1 MAPGNSIESPK
12 GEPQKGHSQAGTG
25 FVDFFIGRPVFAT
38 VCALFIILAGAISI
52 PSLPIAQFPALAPPQ
67 VVVNSLY
74 IGANAQTVESA
85 VTIPLEQAI
94 NGVEGMK
101 YIQSSSGNDGTSQIT
116 VTFDVSR
123 NVDLASVDVQNR
135 VNQTLGRLP
144 NEVKTT
150 GVTVT
155 KQLGGFVFGAGV
167 YAEHG
172 EYDSLFLSNYL
183 DVYVRDALKR
193 VKGVGDAFIFG
204 ERKYAMR
211 LWLDPAKMAERGLTA
226 TAALSALQEQ
236 NVQVAAGQVG
246 QPPSPAGQ
254 SFQFSVR
261 AVGRLSDA
269 QEFGNI
275 VLKSG
280 TDGTLVRVRD
290 VGRAELGAENYGTLL
305 RFNGHDA
312 VGLAITQLP
321 GANALDVDKAAKA
334 ELLRLSKNFPPGLKA
349 AVAFDTT
356 TVIGESIRDVL
367 ITLLEAIALVIV
379 VIYLFLQEW
388 RSTFIPAITIPV
400 SLIGTFVFVKLLGF
414 SINTLTLFGITLA
427 TGLVVDDAIVV
438 IENVERHIV
447 EGITEP
453 HNAASVAM
461 KEVAGAVIAT
471 SLVLVSVFVPVALF
485 PGTTGI
491 LFRQFALTIAFS
503 VSISAFN
510 ALTLTPALSAIF
522 LGHHRQR
529 AQGVFFRAF
538 NRVLIVGTEFY
549 RSTLGRVISWR
560 AVTLLAFVGVIGL
573 TYWVYQ
579 RVPRAFIPEDDQGYV
594 ILIVQ
599 AQQGASVNHT
609 SEVCRQAEEALAQ
622 IPEVEGAFTIVG
634 FGAVGSAPNRGI
646 LYAKLKPFEERKG
659 AGHSAAN
666 VIQRLRGLLKGVS
679 GGLVVPFNPPAVQG
693 LGQFGGFQ
701 YELED
706 LGRNS
711 LQTISE
717 TANRLIRE
725 GAQGKEVVGLFTT
738 YTANDPQY
746 LVRIDREKAKSLQVP
761 FNEVTNALQ
770 VYMGSVYV
778 NDFDFNNRAYR
789 VYVQADSRFRAEPKD
804 IRQYYVRAT
813 TGSMIP
819 LDNLVTVEQTANPQ
833 VISHFNLF
841 RSAEI
846 NGSAAPGKSSGEG
859 IAAMEEL
866 SKKIL
871 PNGMTFE
878 WAGLSLEEIESGG
891 KALILFALGVVVVY
905 LTLAAQYESYVLP
918 FIVLLAVPVAL
929 LGAIGAQALR
939 GLENDVYCQIG
950 LVMLIGLS
958 SKNAILIVEFAE
970 QLRNRGMDTIAA
982 AIEAARIRLRPIL
995 MTSLAFIL
1003 GVVPLVLARGAGRA
1017 GRISVG
1023 TTVFGGMI
1031 AATTLNLLFIPVLY
1045 VIVRSIVRGKV
1056 QTEAL
1061 VKAERGGEWMAEKN
1075 ETD

>member
-1 MAPGNSIESPK
+1 V
-12 GEPQKGHSQAGTG
+12 
-25 FVDFFIGRPVFAT
+25 FVDFFIRRPVFAT
-38 VCALFIILAGAISI
+38 VCALLIIFAGAISI
-52 PSLPIAQFPALAPPQ
+52 PTLPIAELPDLAPPQ
-67 VVVNSLY
+67 VIVRSSY

-101 YIQSSSGNDGTSQIT
+101 YITSTSGNNGASQIT
-116 VTFDVSR
+116 VVFDISR

-135 VNQTLGRLP
+135 VNQALGRLP
-144 NEVKTT
+144 NEVKNI
-150 GVTVT
+150 GIIIT
-155 KQLGGFVFGAGV
+155 KQIGGFVFGAGV
-167 YAEHG
+167 YSDNG
-172 EYDSLFLSNYL
+172 QYDSLFLSNYL
-183 DVYVRDALKR
+183 DVYVKDAVKR
-193 VKGVGDAFIFG
+193 VKGVGDALVFG

-211 LWLDPAKMAERGLTA
+211 LWLDPARMAQRGLTA
-226 TAALSALQEQ
+226 TNVLSALQEQ
-236 NVQVAAGQVG
+236 NVQVTAGQIG
-246 QPPSPAGQ
+246 QPPSPEGQ
-254 SFQFSVR
+254 AFQISVR
-261 AVGRLSDA
+261 AIGRLSEA
-269 QEFGNI
+269 SEFDNIILKTGN
-275 VLKSG
+275 
-280 TDGTLVRVRD
+280 DGTLVRMKD
-290 VGRAELGAENYGTLL
+290 VGHADLGAEDYGSIL

-312 VGLAITQLP
+312 VGLAVTQLP

-334 ELLRLSKNFPPGLKA
+334 ELLRLSKDFPPGLKA

-356 TVIGESIRDVL
+356 TVISESIRDVL
-367 ITLLEAIALVIV
+367 ITLLQAIALVII
-379 VIYLFLQEW
+379 VIYVFLQDW

-438 IENVERHIV
+438 IENVERHIT

-461 KEVAGAVIAT
+461 KEVTGAVIAT
-471 SLVLVSVFVPVALF
+471 SLVLVAVFVPVALF

-503 VSISAFN
+503 VSISTFN

-522 LGHHRQR
+522 LGHHRER
-529 AQGVFFRAF
+529 AKGRFFKLFNDVFRAGT
-538 NRVLIVGTEFY
+538 NLYRRSVRQVLN
-549 RSTLGRVISWR
+549 WR
-560 AVTLLAFVGVIGL
+560 AVSLLVFLALLGC
-573 TYWVYQ
+573 TYLLYQ
-579 RVPRAFIPEDDQGYV
+579 RVPRAFLPADDQGY
-594 ILIVQ
+594 LMFIVQ
-599 AQQGASVNHT
+599 APQGASIT
-609 SEVCRQAEEALAQ
+609 YTRDICEKAEEV
-622 IPEVEGAFTIVG
+622 ISRDPEIDGVFSIVG
-634 FGAVGSAPNRGI
+634 FGAAGSASNQAI
-646 LYAKLKPFEERKG
+646 LYANLRPFEERKG
-659 AGHSAAN
+659 DVHTAAAA
-666 VIQRLRGLLKGVS
+666 IQRLRGTLSAIS
-679 GGLVVPFNPPAVQG
+679 GGLVVPFNPPAVFG

-711 LQTISE
+711 LQGISKA
-717 TANRLIRE
+717 ANTLVAKGNGSR
-725 GAQGKEVVGLFTT
+725 VVTGLFTAF
-738 YTANDPQY
+738 TANDPQY

-761 FNEVTNALQ
+761 LSQVTDALQ

-778 NDFDFNNRAYR
+778 NDFDFNNRSYR
-789 VYVQADSRFRAEPKD
+789 VYVQADSRFRSQSKD
-804 IRQYYVRAT
+804 IRQYYLRSD
-813 TGSMIP
+813 TGKMIP
-819 LDNLVTVEQTANPQ
+819 LDNLVRVEQSINPQ
-833 VISHFNLF
+833 VISHYNLF

-846 NGSAAPGKSSGEG
+846 DGSAAPGHSTGEG
-859 IAAMEEL
+859 IAAMETL
-866 SKKIL
+866 SKQVL
-871 PNGMTFE
+871 PNGMKFE
-878 WAGLSLEEIESGG
+878 WSGLSLEEIESGG
-891 KALILFALGVVVVY
+891 KALILFALGLVVVY

-939 GLENDVYCQIG
+939 GLQNDVYCQIG
-950 LVMLIGLS
+950 LVMLIGLA

-970 QLRNRGMDTIAA
+970 QLREQGLSIADA

-1045 VIVRSIVRGKV
+1045 VAIKSLIPGRKHATAV
-1056 QTEAL
+1056 A
-1061 VKAERGGEWMAEKN
+1061 AEPSHAV
-1075 ETD
+1075 

>member
-1 MAPGNSIESPK
+1 M
-12 GEPQKGHSQAGTG
+12 
-25 FVDFFIGRPVFAT
+25 FVDFFIRRPVFAT

-52 PSLPIAQFPALAPPQ
+52 PTLPIAEFPDLAPPQ
-67 VVVNSLY
+67 VIVSSGY

-101 YIQSSSGNDGTSQIT
+101 YISSTSGNDGTSQVT
-116 VTFDVSR
+116 VVFDVSR

-135 VNQTLGRLP
+135 VNQALGRLP
-144 NEVKTT
+144 NEVKNT
-150 GVTVT
+150 GIIIT
-155 KQLGGFVFGAGV
+155 KQIGGFVLGAGV
-167 YAEHG
+167 YSENG
-172 EYDSLFLSNYL
+172 QYDSLFLSNYL
-183 DVYVRDALKR
+183 DVYVKDALKR
-193 VKGVGDAFIFG
+193 VKGVGDAIVFG

-211 LWLDPAKMAERGLTA
+211 LWLDPARMAQRGLTA
-226 TAALSALQEQ
+226 TNVLSALQEQ
-236 NVQVAAGQVG
+236 NVQVAAGQIG
-246 QPPSPAGQ
+246 QPPSLEGQ
-254 SFQFSVR
+254 SFQISVR
-261 AVGRLSDA
+261 AVGRLSEA
-269 QEFGNI
+269 SEFDNI
-275 VLKSG
+275 ILKTGS
-280 TDGTLVRVRD
+280 DGTLVRVKD

-312 VGLAITQLP
+312 VGLAVTQLP

-334 ELLRLSKNFPPGLKA
+334 ELLRLLKNFPPGIKA

-367 ITLLEAIALVIV
+367 ITLLEAIALVVI
-379 VIYLFLQEW
+379 VIYLFLQDW

-400 SLIGTFVFVKLLGF
+400 SLIGTFIFVKLLGF
-414 SINTLTLFGITLA
+414 SINTLTLFGVTLA

-471 SLVLVSVFVPVALF
+471 SLVLVAVFVPVALF

-503 VSISAFN
+503 VAISAFN
-510 ALTLTPALSAIF
+510 ALTLTPALSAVF
-522 LGHHRQR
+522 LGHHRER
-529 AQGVFFRAF
+529 AQGQFFKLFNKVFGAGSNLYRRSVRQAM
-538 NRVLIVGTEFY
+538 NWRVAALVLFLAL
-549 RSTLGRVISWR
+549 LGC
-560 AVTLLAFVGVIGL
+560 
-573 TYWVYQ
+573 TYALYQ
-579 RVPRAFIPEDDQGYV
+579 RVPRAFIPEDDQGY
-594 ILIVQ
+594 LMFIVQ
-599 AQQGASVNHT
+599 APQGASLSYT
-609 SEVCRQAEEALAQ
+609 RDICGKAEEL
-622 IPEVEGAFTIVG
+622 ISRDPEINGVFTIVG
-634 FGAVGSAPNRGI
+634 FSFSGAASNQAVLFANLR
-646 LYAKLKPFEERKG
+646 PFEERKG
-659 AGHSAAN
+659 EAHSAAKI
-666 VIQRLRGLLKGVS
+666 IQRLRGTLSAIS
-679 GGLVVPFNPPAVQG
+679 GALVVPFNPPAVQG

-701 YELED
+701 FELED

-711 LQTISE
+711 LQDI
-717 TANRLIRE
+717 ANAANKLVAK
-725 GAQGKEVVGLFTT
+725 GNASKDMTGLFTSF
-738 YTANDPQY
+738 TANDPQY

-761 FNEVTNALQ
+761 FSQITNALQ

-778 NDFDFNNRAYR
+778 NDFDFNNRSYR
-789 VYVQADSRFRAEPKD
+789 VYVQAESQFRSQPKD
-804 IRQYYVRAT
+804 IRQYYLRSDA
-813 TGSMIP
+813 GKMIP
-819 LDNLVTVEQTANPQ
+819 LDNLVTVEQTTNPQ
-833 VISHFNLF
+833 VIRHYNLF

-846 NGSAAPGKSSGEG
+846 NGSASPGRSSGEG
-859 IAAMEEL
+859 IAAMEAL
-866 SKKIL
+866 AKKEL

-878 WAGLSLEEIESGG
+878 WSGLSLEEIESGG
-891 KALILFALGVVVVY
+891 KALILFALGLVVVY

-939 GLENDVYCQIG
+939 GLQNDVYCQIG
-950 LVMLIGLS
+950 LVMLIGLA

-970 QLRNRGMDTIAA
+970 QLRDQGMSVVDAA
-982 AIEAARIRLRPIL
+982 VEAARIRLRPIL

-1045 VIVRSIVRGKV
+1045 VIVRSIVPGDTSRTV
-1056 QTEAL
+1056 
-1061 VKAERGGEWMAEKN
+1061 AER
-1075 ETD
+1075 D

>member
-1 MAPGNSIESPK
+1 L
-12 GEPQKGHSQAGTG
+12 
-25 FVDFFIGRPVFAT
+25 FVDFFIRRPVFAT

-52 PSLPIAQFPALAPPQ
+52 PTLPIAEFPDLAPPQ
-67 VVVNSLY
+67 VIVSSGY

-101 YIQSSSGNDGTSQIT
+101 YISSTSGNDGTSQVT
-116 VTFDVSR
+116 VVFDVTR

-135 VNQTLGRLP
+135 VNQALGRMP
-144 NEVKTT
+144 NEVKNT
-150 GVTVT
+150 GIIIT
-155 KQLGGFVFGAGV
+155 KQIGGFVLGAGV
-167 YAEHG
+167 YSEK
-172 EYDSLFLSNYL
+172 EQYDSLFLSNYL
-183 DVYVRDALKR
+183 DVYVKDALKR
-193 VKGVGDAFIFG
+193 VNGVGDAIVFG

-211 LWLDPAKMAERGLTA
+211 LWLDPSKMAQRGLTA
-226 TAALSALQEQ
+226 TNVLSALQEQ
-236 NVQVAAGQVG
+236 NVQVAAGQIG
-246 QPPSPAGQ
+246 QPPSPEGQ
-254 SFQFSVR
+254 AYQISVR
-261 AVGRLSDA
+261 AVGRLSEA
-269 QEFGNI
+269 SEFDNIILKTGN
-275 VLKSG
+275 
-280 TDGTLVRVRD
+280 DGTLVRVKD

-312 VGLAITQLP
+312 VGLAVTQLP

-334 ELLRLSKNFPPGLKA
+334 ELLRLSKNFPPGIKA

-367 ITLLEAIALVIV
+367 ITLLQAIALVVI
-379 VIYLFLQEW
+379 VIYLFLQDW

-400 SLIGTFVFVKLLGF
+400 SLIGTFIFVKLLGF

-471 SLVLVSVFVPVALF
+471 SLVLVAVFVPVALF

-503 VSISAFN
+503 VAISAFN

-522 LGHHRQR
+522 LGHHRER
-529 AQGVFFRAF
+529 AQGKFFKLFNDAF
-538 NRVLIVGTEFY
+538 NAGSELYGNSVRRALNWRVASLAVFLVLLGGTY
-549 RSTLGRVISWR
+549 VL
-560 AVTLLAFVGVIGL
+560 
-573 TYWVYQ
+573 YQ
-579 RVPRAFIPEDDQGYV
+579 RVPRAFIPEDDQGY
-594 ILIVQ
+594 LMFIVQ
-599 AQQGASVNHT
+599 APQGASLAYT
-609 SEVCRQAEEALAQ
+609 RDICGKAEEL
-622 IPEVEGAFTIVG
+622 ISRDPEINGVFTIVG
-634 FGAVGSAPNRGI
+634 FSFSGAASNQAVLFANLR
-646 LYAKLKPFEERKG
+646 PFEERKG
-659 AGHSAAN
+659 DAHSAATI
-666 VIQRLRGLLKGVS
+666 IQRLRGKLSAVS
-679 GGLVVPFNPPAVQG
+679 GALVVPFNPPAVQG

-701 YELED
+701 FELED

-711 LQTISE
+711 LQDIA
-717 TANRLIRE
+717 TAANKLVAK
-725 GAQGKEVVGLFTT
+725 GNASKNVTGLFTSF
-738 YTANDPQY
+738 TANDPQY

-761 FNEVTNALQ
+761 FNQITDALQ

-778 NDFDFNNRAYR
+778 NDFDFNNRSYR
-789 VYVQADSRFRAEPKD
+789 VYVQADTQFRSQAKD
-804 IRQYYVRAT
+804 IRQYYLRSDA
-813 TGSMIP
+813 GMMIP

-833 VISHFNLF
+833 VIRHYNLF

-846 NGSAAPGKSSGEG
+846 NGTAAPGRSSGEG
-859 IAAMEEL
+859 IAAMEALARKE
-866 SKKIL
+866 L

-878 WAGLSLEEIESGG
+878 WSGLSLEEIESGG
-891 KALILFALGVVVVY
+891 KALILFALGLVVVY

-918 FIVLLAVPVAL
+918 FIVLLAVPVAI

-939 GLENDVYCQIG
+939 GLQNDVYCQIG
-950 LVMLIGLS
+950 LVMLIGLA

-970 QLRNRGMDTIAA
+970 QLRDQGMSVVEAA
-982 AIEAARIRLRPIL
+982 VEAARIRLRPIL

-1031 AATTLNLLFIPVLY
+1031 AATTLNLIFIPVLY
-1045 VIVRSIVRGKV
+1045 VIVRGIVPGRSSRSA
-1056 QTEAL
+1056 AL
-1061 VKAERGGEWMAEKN
+1061 KE
-1075 ETD
+1075 

>member
-1 MAPGNSIESPK
+1 MNGATPT
-12 GEPQKGHSQAGTG
+12 QAKSG
-25 FVDFFIGRPVFAT
+25 FVDFFIERPVFAT

-52 PSLPIAQFPALAPPQ
+52 PTLPIAEFPDLAPPQ
-67 VVVNSLY
+67 VVVRSGY

-101 YIQSSSGNDGTSQIT
+101 YITSSSGNDGTSQIT
-116 VTFDVSR
+116 VVFDVTR

-135 VNQTLGRLP
+135 VNQALGRLP
-144 NEVKTT
+144 NEVKNT
-150 GVTVT
+150 GIIIT
-155 KQLGGFVFGAGV
+155 KQIGGFVFGAGV
-167 YAEHG
+167 YSDNG
-172 EYDSLFLSNYL
+172 QYDSLFLSNYL
-183 DVYVRDALKR
+183 DVYVKDSLKR
-193 VKGVGDAFIFG
+193 VKGVGDAFVFG

-226 TAALSALQEQ
+226 TTVLNALQEQ
-236 NVQVAAGQVG
+236 NVQVAAGQIG
-246 QPPSPAGQ
+246 QPPTQ
-254 SFQFSVR
+254 QEHSFQVSVR
-261 AVGRLSDA
+261 AIGRLSEA
-269 QEFGNI
+269 TEFDNI
-275 VLKSG
+275 ILKTGS
-280 TDGTLVRVRD
+280 DGTLVRVKD
-290 VGRAELGAENYGTLL
+290 VGHAELGAEDYGTLL

-312 VGLAITQLP
+312 VGLGVTQLP
-321 GANALDVDKAAKA
+321 GANALDVDRAAKE
-334 ELLRLSKNFPPGLKA
+334 ELLRLSKNFPPGIKA
-349 AVAFDTT
+349 AVAWDST

-367 ITLLEAIALVIV
+367 ITLVQAIILVIL
-379 VIYLFLQEW
+379 VIYIFLQEW
-388 RSTFIPAITIPV
+388 RSTLIPAVTIPV

-522 LGHHRQR
+522 LGHHRER
-529 AQGVFFRAF
+529 AQWRFFKWF
-538 NRVLIVGTEFY
+538 NKVVTEGTSFYRNSVRRVLDFRYALLVVFLAL
-549 RSTLGRVISWR
+549 LGC
-560 AVTLLAFVGVIGL
+560 
-573 TYWVYQ
+573 TYWIYE
-579 RVPRAFIPEDDQGYV
+579 RVPRAFIPEDDQGY
-594 ILIVQ
+594 LMFIVQ
-599 AQQGASVNHT
+599 APQGASIAYT
-609 SEVCRQAEEALAQ
+609 RDICQKAEEV
-622 IPEVEGAFTIVG
+622 ISRDPEIDGVFSIVG
-634 FGAVGSAPNRGI
+634 IGASGSAPNQAMM
-646 LYAKLKPFEERKG
+646 YANLRPFEVRTGE
-659 AGHSAAN
+659 GHSAAG
-666 VIQRLRGLLKGVS
+666 VIRRLRGSLMAIS
-679 GGLVVPFNPPAVQG
+679 GALVVPFNPPAVFG

-701 YELED
+701 FELED
-706 LGRNS
+706 LGRNP
-711 LQTISE
+711 LQTLSS
-717 TANRLIRE
+717 TANQLV
-725 GAQGKEVVGLFTT
+725 AQGNTSKEVVGLFTSF
-738 YTANDPQY
+738 TANDPQY
-746 LVRIDREKAKSLQVP
+746 LVHIDREKAKSLQVP
-761 FNEVTNALQ
+761 FSQITDALQ

-778 NDFDFNNRAYR
+778 NDFDFNNRSYR
-789 VYVQADSRFRAEPKD
+789 VYVQADSQFRSKPKD
-804 IRQYYVRAT
+804 IRQYYVRSDN
-813 TGSMIP
+813 GKMIS
-819 LDNLVTVEQTANPQ
+819 LDNLVSVEQSANPQ
-833 VISHFNLF
+833 VIPHYNLF

-859 IAAMEEL
+859 ITSMEAL
-866 SKKIL
+866 AKKVL
-871 PNGMTFE
+871 PNGMKFE
-878 WAGLSLEEIESGG
+878 WSGLSLEEIESGG
-891 KALILFALGVVVVY
+891 KALILFVLGLIVVY

-929 LGAIGAQALR
+929 LGALGAQSLR
-939 GLENDVYCQIG
+939 GLQNDVYCQIG

-970 QLRNRGMDTIAA
+970 QLREKGLSLFEAA
-982 AIEAARIRLRPIL
+982 VEAARIRLRPIL

-1045 VIVRSIVRGKV
+1045 VIVRSVVPGK
-1056 QTEAL
+1056 EGRPAG
-1061 VKAERGGEWMAEKN
+1061 EGGQGESSS
-1075 ETD
+1075 